1 MAARR
6 GAHPILP
13 EWLQLLVP
21 FPAFVL
27 LIAGLI
33 PFIFIKPLIDSAPA
47 RRPALRAGDARLPG
61 VAIWAVAYDRGEPD
75 GSRTAILDLRL
86 ATWTRV
92 AIHGYFLAALLV
104 MGRADDLPVLLVV
117 AVALL
122 LAELP
127 LALLVR
133 SRRAARRG
141 HSERHPDYRRRRPPT
156 DRHCPLPESTRNGRR
171 GLSRSRIRAILR
183 DARRLLQRREP
194 TRRRSDMARAIA
206 LRAALA
212 MTLVLATAG
221 GVAVAS
227 PNHGGDVAPADRPGR
242 IGGHVGAGRSG
253 TATGRRQLQLPDG
266 AAVPAS
272 RPYRVVRRHQQ
283 SVGVRRAPV
292 LRPDVLPIRQPTRRS
307 PTGQGTSAVPA
318 RRSFAGSFQGHSI
331 EGYRPAAA
339 SGIR

>member
-6 GAHPILP
+6 GAHPILL

-33 PFIFIKPLIDSAPA
+33 PFIFIKPLIDSAPGGDL
-47 RRPALRAGDARLPG
+47 PFALAMLAFL

-133 SRRAARRG
+133 SRHAGATRA
-141 HSERHPDYRRRRPPT
+141 
-156 DRHCPLPESTRNGRR
+156 
-171 GLSRSRIRAILR
+171 
-183 DARRLLQRREP
+183 Q
-194 TRRRSDMARAIA
+194 
-206 LRAALA
+206 
-212 MTLVLATAG
+212 
-221 GVAVAS
+221 
-227 PNHGGDVAPADRPGR
+227 
-242 IGGHVGAGRSG
+242 
-253 TATGRRQLQLPDG
+253 
-266 AAVPAS
+266 
-272 RPYRVVRRHQQ
+272 
-283 SVGVRRAPV
+283 RAPSR
-292 LRPDVLPIRQPTRRS
+292 L
-307 PTGQGTSAVPA
+307 SAT
-318 RRSFAGSFQGHSI
+318 
-331 EGYRPAAA
+331 PAAD
-339 SGIR
+339 

>member
-1 MAARR
+1 MGLWTWVGIDPGDGWFGVPYGNFYAWLFVTLGFSLLTRWLRDAARTR
-6 GAHPILP
+6 SSL

-33 PFIFIKPLIDSAPA
+33 PFIFIKPLIDSAPGGGGL
-47 RRPALRAGDARLPG
+47 PFALAMLAFLG

-133 SRRAARRG
+133 SRHSQATRA
-141 HSERHPDYRRRRPPT
+141 
-156 DRHCPLPESTRNGRR
+156 
-171 GLSRSRIRAILR
+171 
-183 DARRLLQRREP
+183 Q
-194 TRRRSDMARAIA
+194 
-206 LRAALA
+206 
-212 MTLVLATAG
+212 
-221 GVAVAS
+221 
-227 PNHGGDVAPADRPGR
+227 
-242 IGGHVGAGRSG
+242 
-253 TATGRRQLQLPDG
+253 
-266 AAVPAS
+266 
-272 RPYRVVRRHQQ
+272 
-283 SVGVRRAPV
+283 RAPSR
-292 LRPDVLPIRQPTRRS
+292 L
-307 PTGQGTSAVPA
+307 SAT
-318 RRSFAGSFQGHSI
+318 
-331 EGYRPAAA
+331 PAAD
-339 SGIR
+339 